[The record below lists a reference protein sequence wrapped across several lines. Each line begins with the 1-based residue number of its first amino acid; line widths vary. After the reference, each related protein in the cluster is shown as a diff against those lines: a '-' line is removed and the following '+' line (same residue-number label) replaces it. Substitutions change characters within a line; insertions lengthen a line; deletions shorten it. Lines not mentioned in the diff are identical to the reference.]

1 MKFFEIIF
9 ILLILLPFALLMR
22 FFVSKLSAQTPM
34 QRRSAPE
41 DVKPRK
47 KRKPAKINLRRK
59 KRNKDIESN
68 EAYEGSRA
76 ESASRQSTPYRDQD
90 SMYGRRPEPYRDQD
104 TPRSNAVPSESST
117 RRHTELKRTQ
127 RIPFSEL
134 YGSMPAQ
141 TAQTYQAPQASQAS
155 QTSVSDSVQKRI
167 SDRRAATKNAPRS
180 EQEPSK
186 RQKRRNRERA
196 RKRELARRDKDN
208 KE

>member
-9 ILLILLPFALLMR
+9 ILLILLPVALLMR

-34 QRRSAPE
+34 QRRVAPE
-41 DVKPRK
+41 DEKPRK
-47 KRKPAKINLRRK
+47 KRKPAKLNLRRK
-59 KRNKDIESN
+59 KREKDTDQDAGVQQGAKTGAYG
-68 EAYEGSRA
+68 AYEGSRA
-76 ESASRQSTPYRDQD
+76 EPAR
-90 SMYGRRPEPYRDQD
+90 RRPEPYRDQD
-104 TPRSNAVPSESST
+104 TPRSSTASSESST

-141 TAQTYQAPQASQAS
+141 TAQTYQAPQ
-155 QTSVSDSVQKRI
+155 TSVSESVQKRI

>member
-59 KRNKDIESN
+59 KRNKDIESY

-90 SMYGRRPEPYRDQD
+90 TMYGRRSEPYRDQD
-104 TPRSNAVPSESST
+104 TPRSNMAPSDST
-117 RRHTELKRTQ
+117 MRRHTELKRTQ

-141 TAQTYQAPQASQAS
+141 TAQTYQAPK
-155 QTSVSDSVQKRI
+155 TSVSESVQKRI